1 MKKITFLLAGSLLAL
16 SCSQS
21 KTSDGNQDAKVQNTE
36 SSSTIASAQT
46 STGNK
51 KFDIESIP
59 VSTIDIGEFPF
70 FTAPKGAM
78 YINNVKVKPFDF
90 IVAATDDS
98 LFEVEGKVFRA
109 WIHEDKNGGIEISNR
124 YLLKSYEDAILAAGG
139 VKIFEG
145 ELNGDRLEQYN
156 KLVTYAGDD
165 GSFIPSG
172 GQQMLTYVIRRNDG
186 NVYVILEKKDFAT
199 TSLQIVQEKPFQQTI
214 KKITADD
221 IVKDL
226 SEKGKSIL
234 YINFAVDKSVIT
246 TDGKAVVDQIAKA
259 LKNDTSLKIAIEG
272 HTDNTGDGAHNKKL
286 SDDRSLSVMNQLITN
301 GIDKTRL
308 SAKGFGA
315 ERPLVANDSEENK
328 AKNRRVELIKV
339 N

>member
-1 MKKITFLLAGSLLAL
+1 MKKLTFLLAGSLLIL
-16 SCSQS
+16 SCGQS
-21 KTSDGNQDAKVQNTE
+21 KTSDANQEAVTANAET
-36 SSSTIASAQT
+36 SATTGSASTT
-46 STGNK
+46 TGDK
-51 KFDIESIP
+51 KFDIESIS
-59 VSTIDIGEFPF
+59 VSTKEIGEFPF
-70 FTAPKGAM
+70 FTAPKGGK

-90 IVAATDDS
+90 IVVATDDRV
-98 LFEVEGKVFRA
+98 FEVEGKVFRA
-109 WIHEDKNGGIEISNR
+109 WIHEDKDAGVEISNR

-145 ELNGDRLEQYN
+145 ELNGQRLEQYN

-165 GSFIPSG
+165 GSFIPTG
-172 GQQMLTYVIRRNDG
+172 GQQMVTYAIRRDDG
-186 NVYVILEKKDFAT
+186 NVYIVLEKKDFAT
-199 TSLQIVQEKPFQQTI
+199 TSFQIVQEKPFQQTI

-234 YINFAVDKSVIT
+234 YINFAVDKSDVT
-246 TDGKAVVDQIAKA
+246 NDGKAVVDQIAKA
-259 LKNDTSLKIAIEG
+259 LTTNTSLKIAIEG
-272 HTDNTGDGAHNKKL
+272 HTDNTGDGGHNKKL
-286 SDDRSLSVMNQLITN
+286 SNDRSLSVMNQLVAN